1 MVRFENVD
9 KRLGDFNLQNITF
22 ELQPGYLMG
31 LIGENGAGKTS
42 ILNLILGLYQ
52 PDAGNVEIFGCKY
65 YGEESRIR
73 NQIGYVLTYDGL
85 FLANLRLD
93 DNANL
98 FGKYYKCYDKKK
110 LYTYCDAFELNVKKK
125 WRELSKGE
133 RLKFQFAFALS
144 HRARLLVLDEPT
156 ANFDPEFRKQFL
168 HLVTSFM
175 KDGECSVILATHQLQ
190 ELDQIAD
197 YITLLHCGKL
207 IFSVEKERLTERF
220 RIVRGEDYKINRL
233 RQERV
238 VCRETKGYVSAAL
251 VRHRK
256 IDTYDPALTVS
267 IPTTEEILY
276 YFIKSGQKDNFL

>member
-73 NQIGYVLTYDGL
+73 NQIGYVLTDDGL

-93 DNANL
+93 DNANM

-238 VCRETKGYVSAAL
+238 VYRETKGYVSAAL

>member
-9 KRLGDFNLQNITF
+9 KKLGDFNLQNITF

-73 NQIGYVLTYDGL
+73 NQIGYVLTDDGL

-267 IPTTEEILY
+267 IPTMEEILY

>member
-1 MVRFENVD
+1 M
-9 KRLGDFNLQNITF
+9 
-22 ELQPGYLMG
+22 
-31 LIGENGAGKTS
+31 
-42 ILNLILGLYQ
+42 
-52 PDAGNVEIFGCKY
+52 
-65 YGEESRIR
+65 
-73 NQIGYVLTYDGL
+73 
-85 FLANLRLD
+85 
-93 DNANL
+93 
-98 FGKYYKCYDKKK
+98 
-110 LYTYCDAFELNVKKK
+110 
-125 WRELSKGE
+125 
-133 RLKFQFAFALS
+133 
-144 HRARLLVLDEPT
+144 
-156 ANFDPEFRKQFL
+156 

>member
-1 MVRFENVD
+1 MVRFKNVD

-73 NQIGYVLTYDGL
+73 NQIGYVLTDDGL

-238 VCRETKGYVSAAL
+238 VYRETKGYVSAAL

>member
-1 MVRFENVD
+1 MVRFKNVD

-73 NQIGYVLTYDGL
+73 NQIGYVLTDDGL

-110 LYTYCDAFELNVKKK
+110 LYMYCDAFELNVKKK
-125 WRELSKGE
+125 SRELSKGE

-238 VCRETKGYVSAAL
+238 VYRETKGYVSAAL

>member
-73 NQIGYVLTYDGL
+73 NQIGYVLTDDGL

-238 VCRETKGYVSAAL
+238 VYRETKGYVSAAL

>member
-73 NQIGYVLTYDGL
+73 NQIGYVLTDDGL

>member
-73 NQIGYVLTYDGL
+73 NQIGYVLTDDGL

-93 DNANL
+93 DNANM

>member
-9 KRLGDFNLQNITF
+9 KRMGDCNLQNITF

-73 NQIGYVLTYDGL
+73 NQIGYVLTDDGL

-238 VCRETKGYVSAAL
+238 VYRETKGYVSAAL